1 MTDEKQIEKLKNAP
15 PIRKVDV
22 IVISIVAIIVIILS
36 VCLIFF
42 QKDGDVVTITHN
54 GNSQTLSL
62 SDDAVVNI
70 NGVEVQIEDGKVR
83 VTSSECNDKICK
95 NTGVISKNGES
106 IVCLPQGVAITIK
119 KADGGYDATT
129 GQER

>member
-1 MTDEKQIEKLKNAP
+1 MTDEKRIEKLKNTP

-22 IVISIVAIIVIILS
+22 IVIAIVAIIAIALS
-36 VCLIFF
+36 SWLIFF

-62 SDDAVVNI
+62 QDDTVITV
-70 NGVEVQIEDGKVR
+70 NGVSVQIKNNKVR
-83 VTSSECNDKICK
+83 VTSSECSDKVCK
-95 NTGVISKNGES
+95 NMGEISKNGES

-119 KADGGYDATT
+119 KANDGYDATT